1 MAEADPHREL
11 ERVRALQAQADETV
25 AQLEKRLLA
34 AERAAG
40 RVAQLELELRAAHA
54 DADVLRTENEELRR
68 VNRELEATAAHFREV
83 NDGLMQSLS
92 WRVTKPLR
100 AAKGAREG

>member
-1 MAEADPHREL
+1 MPTVRSHCDDERITAFGMLL
-11 ERVRALQAQADETV
+11 E
-25 AQLEKRLLA
+25 
-34 AERAAG
+34 
-40 RVAQLELELRAAHA
+40 AHA
-54 DADVLRTENEELRR
+54 AITSV
-68 VNRELEATAAHFREV
+68 VNRELEATAAHFRQV